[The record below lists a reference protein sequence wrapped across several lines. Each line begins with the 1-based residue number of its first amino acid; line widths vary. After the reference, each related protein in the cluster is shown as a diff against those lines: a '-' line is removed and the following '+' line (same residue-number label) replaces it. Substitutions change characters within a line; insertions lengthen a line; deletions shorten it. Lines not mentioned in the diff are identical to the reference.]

1 MLRSSLVLRPV
12 LRRMSVSSTRGGDA
26 KFEGKVAIVTASTDG
41 IGYAIAERLLRDGA
55 KVMVSS
61 RKERNVERAVERLR
75 EGGGGDVGGVVC
87 HVGKADDRRTLLQET
102 VRRFGGLDILV
113 SNAAVNPAFGD
124 TTTVEESVW
133 DKILDVNVKCT
144 ALLVKEA
151 LPYLKERRN
160 ASIVIVSSIG
170 GFMPFSALGP
180 YSTSKTA
187 LLGLTKALATE
198 LAPAIRVNC
207 IAPGIIKTKFS
218 SAIWQNDVI
227 AAETIKNIP
236 MGRLGEAEECAGA
249 VSFLCSEDASY
260 ITGETIVISGGMPS
274 RL

>member
-133 DKILDVNVKCT
+133 DKV
-144 ALLVKEA
+144 
-151 LPYLKERRN
+151 R
-160 ASIVIVSSIG
+160 S
-170 GFMPFSALGP
+170 
-180 YSTSKTA
+180 
-187 LLGLTKALATE
+187 
-198 LAPAIRVNC
+198 
-207 IAPGIIKTKFS
+207 
-218 SAIWQNDVI
+218 
-227 AAETIKNIP
+227 
-236 MGRLGEAEECAGA
+236 
-249 VSFLCSEDASY
+249 
-260 ITGETIVISGGMPS
+260 
-274 RL
+274 